1 MSSNMILLAKSD
13 MAQNWAA
20 CPNAYAGFGDID
32 PGRCD
37 FDSSSESPAGVTTV
51 LRGAAGFGK
60 TTLAQAACQDDRIIL
75 AYGDGILWVTL
86 GERPKVLDKLRTLY
100 AALTGEHPPFHDD
113 EDA

>member
-37 FDSSSESPAGVTTV
+37 FASSITFDDAGLSAAPP
-51 LRGAAGFGK
+51 LR
-60 TTLAQAACQDDRIIL
+60 
-75 AYGDGILWVTL
+75 
-86 GERPKVLDKLRTLY
+86 
-100 AALTGEHPPFHDD
+100 
-113 EDA
+113 